1 MFQPLEITNTDKTD
15 SDGVYNRNQQYYRVV
30 KSFFKTKANITSREI
45 RKVCKTKF
53 FNDENISDVQLR
65 NTIKAIGQMG
75 STSHLYY
82 ETATNKLMQSR
93 TVSQQLDRIL
103 SNSRSQLETATSITE
118 ILPQI
123 TKIESELREE
133 EGDESIN
140 DEHKR

>member
-1 MFQPLEITNTDKTD
+1 MPTKLTIPKSTILSGCQDFVQNETN
-15 SDGVYNRNQQYYRVV
+15 
-30 KSFFKTKANITSREI
+30 FTSRNI
-45 RKVCKTKF
+45 RKVCKAIIL
-53 FNDENISDVQLR
+53 NDENISDVQLR
-65 NTIKAIGQMG
+65 NMNKAIGHMG

-82 ETATNKLMQSR
+82 ETATNKLMHSR

-140 DEHKR
+140 DEHKP